1 MTAGEKTVVRNR
13 KAFHDFSIEDRY
25 EAGLVLR
32 GSEVKSLREGRG
44 QIGQAY
50 GVVKDGE
57 AFLLGMHI
65 SPYGSASTHEEVD
78 PERPRKL
85 LLRRSEIE
93 ELTVRTQQKGLTLI
107 PLRVYFTRGL
117 AKVELGVATGKQKHD
132 KRRDIAEREA
142 KRDMEAA
149 LGRRMKGR

>member
-13 KAFHDFSIEDRY
+13 KAFHEFSIEDRY

-93 ELTVRTQQKGLTLI
+93 ELAVRTQQKGLTLI

-142 KRDMEAA
+142 KRDMERA

>member
-1 MTAGEKTVVRNR
+1 MAKGEKTVVDNR
-13 KAFHDFSIEDRY
+13 KAFHDFAIEERY

-44 QIGQAY
+44 HIRQAY
-50 GVVKDGE
+50 GVVRDGE

-65 SPYGSASTHEEVD
+65 APYGSASTHEEID

-85 LLRRSEIE
+85 LLRRQEIDR
-93 ELTVRTQQKGLTLI
+93 LAQRTQEKGLTLV
-107 PLRVYFTRGL
+107 PLRVYFAHGF
-117 AKVELGVATGKQKHD
+117 AKVELGVGRGKQKHD

-142 KRDMEAA
+142 KRDVERAMR
-149 LGRRMKGR
+149 RRMKGR